1 MSTEAEEKEK
11 VEEEKVEGKIKERE
25 HIGEYEE
32 SAECPECGS
41 SRLSHD
47 YEKAELVCEN
57 CGLVIDS
64 EFIDTGPDWRA
75 FDSEEREKKMR
86 VGAPMDVMTHDKGLS
101 TNIGT
106 GTRDSKGNSISSD
119 KKTKFYRL
127 RKWHRQSKFSDS
139 KERDLAL
146 ALGELN
152 RIASQLNI
160 PKSVSEDASMIYRKI
175 AEKGLVKG
183 RSIEAM
189 VGSALYIAC
198 RQNEIPRTLDE
209 ISESARVSRKEIG
222 RAYRY
227 VASELGIMLKP
238 AEPEEY
244 VPRFT
249 SELGLS
255 NKVQFKAEK
264 LLKKA
269 SEKELTSG
277 RDPTSIAAAAIYI
290 ASVQCGEKRSQKK
303 VADAASTTEVT
314 VRNRYQELC
323 DKLGIELEVN

>member
-1 MSTEAEEKEK
+1 MSTEVDK
-11 VEEEKVEGKIKERE
+11 EEEVKEVKKRE
-25 HIGEYEE
+25 HVGEYEE
-32 SAECPECGS
+32 SNECPECGS
-41 SRLSHD
+41 QKLSRD
-47 YEKAELVCEN
+47 YERAELVCEE
-57 CGLVIDS
+57 CGLVIDD
-64 EFIDTGPDWRA
+64 EFIDKGPDWRA

-106 GTRDSKGNSISSD
+106 GTRDSNGNSISSN

-146 ALGELN
+146 ALGELD
-152 RIASQLNI
+152 RIGSQLNI
-160 PKSVSEDASMIYRKI
+160 PKSVNEDASMIYRKI
-175 AEKGLVKG
+175 ANKGLVKG

-189 VGSALYIAC
+189 VGAALYIAC
-198 RQNEIPRTLDE
+198 RQSKIPRTLDE

-238 AEPEEY
+238 AQPHEY

-249 SELGLS
+249 SSLDLS
-255 NKVQFKAEK
+255 TQVQFKAEGI
-264 LLKKA
+264 LKKA

-290 ASVQCGEKRSQKK
+290 SSVKCGEKRSQKK
-303 VADAASTTEVT
+303 VAEAASTTEVT

-323 DKLGIELEVN
+323 EELDITMEVN

>member
-1 MSTEAEEKEK
+1 MSTESRNKD
-11 VEEEKVEGKIKERE
+11 EEETKKRD

-32 SAECPECGS
+32 SDKCPECRS
-41 SRLSHD
+41 KKLVHD
-47 YEKAELVCEN
+47 YERAELVCRN
-57 CGLVIDS
+57 CGLVIDD

-75 FDSEEREKKMR
+75 FDSEERSKKMR
-86 VGAPMDVMTHDKGLS
+86 IGAPMDVMTHDKGLS

-106 GTRDSKGNSISSD
+106 GSRDSNGNSISAS

-139 KERDLAL
+139 RERDLAL
-146 ALGELN
+146 ALGELD
-152 RIASQLNI
+152 RISSQLNI
-160 PKSVSEDASMIYRKI
+160 PKSVSEDASRIYRKI

-189 VGSALYIAC
+189 VGSSIYIAC
-198 RQNEIPRTLDE
+198 RQNKIPRTLDE
-209 ISESARVSRKEIG
+209 ISDSARVSRKEIG

-227 VASELGIMLKP
+227 VASELGIMLAP
-238 AEPEEY
+238 ASPEEY
-244 VPRFT
+244 VPRFC

-255 NKVQFKAEK
+255 NKVQFKANEI
-264 LLKKA
+264 LKKA

-277 RDPTSIAAAAIYI
+277 RDPTSIAAAGIYI
-290 ASVQCGEKRSQKK
+290 ASVKCGEKRSQKE
-303 VADAASTTEVT
+303 VAQSASTTEVT

-323 DKLGIELEVN
+323 KELDIELDTQK

>member
-1 MSTEAEEKEK
+1 MSTEI
-11 VEEEKVEGKIKERE
+11 GKTKNEIENNVKSERD

-32 SAECPECGS
+32 SDKCPECGGIKLI
-41 SRLSHD
+41 RD
-47 YEKAELVCEN
+47 YERAELVCEK
-57 CGLVIDS
+57 CGLVIDGD
-64 EFIDTGPDWRA
+64 FIDTGPDWRA
-75 FDSEEREKKMR
+75 FDSEERNKKMR
-86 VGAPMDVMTHDKGLS
+86 VGAPMDIMTHDKGLS

-106 GTRDSKGNSISSD
+106 GTRDSNGNSISSN

-152 RIASQLNI
+152 RMASQLNI

-189 VGSALYIAC
+189 VGSVLYISC
-198 RQNEIPRTLDE
+198 RQNKIPRTLDE

-227 VASELGIMLKP
+227 IASELGIMLEP
-238 AEPEEY
+238 AKPEEY
-244 VPRFT
+244 VPRFC
-249 SELGLS
+249 SQLGLT
-255 NKVQFKAEK
+255 NKVQFRAEEI
-264 LLKKA
+264 LKQA

-277 RDPTSIAAAAIYI
+277 RDPTSIAAAGIYI

-303 VADAASTTEVT
+303 VANAASTTEVT

-323 DKLGIELEVN
+323 EELDIEMDVN